1 MKICKSLQQHWEK
14 IYLEI
19 STDVLEKNLTI
30 PPRDILAA
38 LEVIEREDD
47 PTALHLIYR
56 YGVLLDLLLVWTDLM
71 SDYDL
76 QGDDDLWVA
85 TKCIGGIARMSEE
98 LLDLVIGYVGAALSD
113 PS

>member
-14 IYLEI
+14 IYLDI
-19 STDVLEKNLTI
+19 SEDVLEENLTI

-38 LEVIEREDD
+38 LNVIEREDD

-98 LLDLVIGYVGAALSD
+98 LLYNVSGYVEAALSD

>member
-14 IYLEI
+14 IYLDI
-19 STDVLEKNLTI
+19 STDVLETNRTI

-38 LEVIEREDD
+38 LEVIERDDD

-71 SDYDL
+71 SDYDGE
-76 QGDDDLWVA
+76 GDDDVWVA

-98 LLDLVIGYVGAALSD
+98 LLGLVIGYVDDALSN